1 MDARAHLNE
10 IHARMLAGSRTAA
23 AELFREGLGPIKA
36 FLGSAFSRLSDED
49 LNDLATDAIVAYAGD
64 PERCDLSK
72 GSLWT
77 YLCNIAKC
85 DAIDLTRKR
94 ARRDRLLQEKVETDV
109 EFWASRAKD
118 TFRGDDAIDARKIM
132 RLHGGRLVKND
143 AEARVLV
150 LMLNDEDRTEAFA
163 EALGIDPKAADTE
176 KIVKRVK
183 DRIDKRLERCRDEL

>member
-1 MDARAHLNE
+1 VDARARFNE
-10 IHARMLAGSRTAA
+10 IHARLLAGSRTAS

-36 FLGSAFSRLSDED
+36 FLASAFPRLADED

-64 PERCDLSK
+64 PEHCDLSK

-77 YLCNIAKC
+77 YLCNIAKR
-85 DAIDLTRKR
+85 DAIDLIRKQI
-94 ARRDRLLQEKVETDV
+94 RRDRLLQKKVETDV

-150 LMLNDEDRTEAFA
+150 LMLNDEDRAEAYA
-163 EALGIDPKAADTE
+163 EALGIDPHAPDAQ
-176 KIVKRVK
+176 KIVKQVK
-183 DRIDKRLERCRDEL
+183 GRIDKRLERCRDEL

>member
-1 MDARAHLNE
+1 MDARARLNE
-10 IHARMLAGSRTAA
+10 IHTRILAGSRTAS
-23 AELFREGLGPIKA
+23 AELFRQGLGPIKA
-36 FLGSAFSRLSDED
+36 FLASEFSTLTDED
-49 LNDLATDAIVAYAGD
+49 LNDLATDAIVVYSGD
-64 PERCDLSK
+64 PGRCDLGK

-77 YLCNIAKC
+77 FLCNIAKR
-85 DAIDLTRKR
+85 DAIDLIRKR
-94 ARRDRLLQEKVETDV
+94 VRRDRLLQKKVETDV

-150 LMLNDEDRTEAFA
+150 LILNDEDRTETFA
-163 EALGIDPKAADTE
+163 EALGIDPKAADIE

-183 DRIDKRLERCRDEL
+183 DRIAKRLERCRDEL

>member
-1 MDARAHLNE
+1 MDARVRFNE
-10 IHARMLAGSRTAA
+10 IHARLLAGSRTAS
-23 AELFREGLGPIKA
+23 AEMFREGLGPIKA
-36 FLGSAFSRLSDED
+36 FLASEFPTLADED
-49 LNDLATDAIVAYAGD
+49 LNDLATDAIVAYVGD
-64 PERCDLSK
+64 PERCDLGK

-77 YLCNIAKC
+77 YLCNVAKR
-85 DAIDLTRKR
+85 DAIDLIRLRT
-94 ARRDRLLQEKVETDV
+94 RRDRLLQEKVETDV

-150 LMLNDEDRTEAFA
+150 LILKDEDRTEAFA

-183 DRIDKRLERCRDEL
+183 DRIDKRLQRCRDEL